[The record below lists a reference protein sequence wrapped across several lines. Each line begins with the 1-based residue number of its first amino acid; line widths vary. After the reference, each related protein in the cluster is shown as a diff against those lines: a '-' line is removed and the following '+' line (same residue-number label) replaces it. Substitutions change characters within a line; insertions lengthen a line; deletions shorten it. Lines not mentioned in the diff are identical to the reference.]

1 MLQVMYSLT
10 VTFLYRIIIST
21 VHFTARNA
29 GTVYTPTVLL
39 AMLLFS
45 LTLGPFFPDTPGTPG
60 GPLRPWRETK
70 IAGFHSSGTNKILSS
85 TLNYRD

>member
-1 MLQVMYSLT
+1 
-10 VTFLYRIIIST
+10 
-21 VHFTARNA
+21 
-29 GTVYTPTVLL
+29 
-39 AMLLFS
+39 MLLFS

-60 GPLRPWRETK
+60 GPLRPWREMK